1 MSGTRS
7 ERLHATRA
15 PGDPTRGERP
25 GGHRVPGERV
35 LDDGDGA
42 RVRGERDGGERL
54 HGGRDGGE
62 RPRGGHDG
70 GEYVHGDRAGVRGG
84 REGGDHLRSTRAS
97 GDPDGDGARVRG
109 ERDGGDRPRVGR
121 DGGEYLGGDRLRGER
136 TRGERT
142 RGDRVRVL
150 IVDDEPALTELLSVA
165 VTEAG
170 WRPYPV
176 ADGHSALRAA
186 RGCAPHAVVLDGML
200 PDLDGIQVL
209 RRLRY
214 ENPRLPVLM
223 LTARDALE
231 HRIDSLSSGADD
243 YVTKPFSLEEVVL
256 RLRGLLRRAGAEP
269 LRADDSVLV
278 LGDLVL
284 REETREVRRDGT
296 PIQLTAKEFDLL
308 GLLLGHP
315 RQVLSKAQILDH
327 VWGSSFDGGGNLVE
341 VYISSLRRKIDK
353 GRAPMIHTVRGVGY
367 AIRPVE
373 DGR

>member
-15 PGDPTRGERP
+15 PGDPARGERP

-42 RVRGERDGGERL
+42 RVRGERDGGERPRV
-54 HGGRDGGE
+54 GRDGGA
-62 RPRGGHDG
+62 
-70 GEYVHGDRAGVRGG
+70 YVHGDGAGVRGG
-84 REGGDHLRSTRAS
+84 R
-97 GDPDGDGARVRG
+97 
-109 ERDGGDRPRVGR
+109 DGGDRLRVGR
-121 DGGEYLGGDRLRGER
+121 DGGEYLRGDRLRGER
-136 TRGERT
+136 TRGDRPRGERT

-176 ADGHSALRAA
+176 ADGHGALRAA

-231 HRIDSLSSGADD
+231 HRIDGLSSGADD

-284 REETREVRRDGT
+284 SEQTREVRRDGT

-327 VWGSSFDGGGNLVE
+327 VWSSSFDGGGNLVE